1 MKKIISLLVIAL
13 LSITTISSVN
23 ARGSSAT
30 IENLLVNWKQI
41 ASWYQIL
48 IQGGTWSTIYY
59 EIRSNENN
67 DGTLTSKNY
76 KYNAGNITEVKAT
89 ETSQNTIW
97 NKENLTISKHYKLEK
112 DNNDADLT
120 NVYVDGKLDWSYYSA
135 FSYGITEVSNNIFYY
150 TPNSDNWELNHKVFI
165 FEDKKVETTPIQETP
180 KTIKAN
186 TQLDKALKPFFE
198 KTDKKWDEVA
208 QKTYKTLIS
217 KIDILLKKRLSVKN
231 KNTLNYLKEKV
242 QEKIK

>member
-1 MKKIISLLVIAL
+1 MKKIIWFLVIAL

-23 ARGSSAT
+23 AQDYL
-30 IENLLVNWKQI
+30 IINDKQI
-41 ASWYQIL
+41 AEWRNIFIYSWAKDN
-48 IQGGTWSTIYY
+48 SIYY
-59 EIRSNENN
+59 NIKDTDDSI
-67 DGTLTSKNY
+67 KYY
-76 KYNAGNITEVKAT
+76 KYNSWDIIE
-89 ETSQNTIW
+89 I
-97 NKENLTISKHYKLEK
+97 KENEIDNSDLSNQTKWTISNHYKLEK
-112 DNNDADLT
+112 NEYGDRD
-120 NVYVDGKLDWSYYSA
+120 VYVDGKLVGGNITPDDT
-135 FSYGITEVSNNIFYY
+135 FSEISNNAFYY
-150 TPNSDNWELNHKVFI
+150 TNGGNRQLFHTIFI